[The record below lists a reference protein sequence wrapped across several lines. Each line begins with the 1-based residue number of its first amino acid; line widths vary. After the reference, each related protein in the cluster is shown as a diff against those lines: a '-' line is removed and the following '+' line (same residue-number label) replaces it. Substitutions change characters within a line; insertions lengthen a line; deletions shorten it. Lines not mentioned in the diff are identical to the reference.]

1 MALTN
6 SDLQALRAFS
16 RVPEGRLWVAMLEK
30 KLAEADAHLRTA
42 TGEDLYRKQGRA
54 QQLEELLSEIK
65 SADQV
70 LRRQEVSRQA
80 RSLHPT
86 QS

>member
-1 MALTN
+1 MALTTGE
-6 SDLQALRAFS
+6 LEALRRFS

-30 KLAEADAHLRTA
+30 KLAEADAKLRTA

-54 QQLEELLSEIK
+54 QQLEELIAEVTQAEQTLN
-65 SADQV
+65 
-70 LRRQEVSRQA
+70 RQEPSRRPIA
-80 RSLHPT
+80 WT